1 MMIFVEPKRK
11 QLHQILR
18 TTIYQS
24 EKDQILKDITL

>member
-18 TTIYQS
+18 TTLYHS
-24 EKDQILKDITL
+24 DENQILKALPL